1 MHPLNETTAFNLLIG
16 EVAEWSIA
24 PVLKTDVLKGTGGSN
39 PSLSAAKGVNQVVTR
54 FTPFFTPKNQGWV
67 YFFEFLRSM
76 LAKKEEYASFSFRQH
91 LF

>member
-1 MHPLNETTAFNLLIG
+1 MYELLLGKNILKNIWWFQKLVLLLSFG

-24 PVLKTDVLKGTGGSN
+24 AVLKTVELRGSGGSN

-67 YFFEFLRSM
+67 YFFFEFLR
-76 LAKKEEYASFSFRQH
+76 
-91 LF
+91 